1 MRRFRAIAAILLALG
16 LGLGASSAVLA
27 KGGDV
32 IATFDA
38 PLPVDSAAGSTVR
51 IAWTLTMTFP
61 DGTVHP
67 YLAEGIYLRL
77 SPATGGPIEV
87 PAQSDRDGH
96 FVAKVT
102 VPSGGLGKVEIGL
115 KGLACTAADSCTRA
129 DEIFRIAAKPAS
141 AGVAPGAA
149 AVPAATPPS
158 GAAAVQPAP
167 VAPAAA
173 TDAASVSP
181 TTGLPDVTPAI
192 LVVLAG
198 IVLLGT
204 AVALRGR
211 RRQAAA

>member
-1 MRRFRAIAAILLALG
+1 MRRFRAIAATLLALG

-51 IAWTLTMTFP
+51 IAWTLAMTFP

-141 AGVAPGAA
+141 AGVAAAAGGVAPGAA
-149 AVPAATPPS
+149 AVPAATPAS
-158 GAAAVQPAP
+158 G
-167 VAPAAA
+167 APAAA